1 MSESLR
7 ERVVVGFVLFGV
19 VAAAAGIGL
28 AILYGG
34 AVARLR
40 PAPSLDDRGV
50 RVLARPISLGVG
62 HRIPK
67 ATVEQYLQRIGYY
80 QTAASV
86 HAAGCYSTD
95 KDSVSIWGRFEF
107 PTVTIRWSQDA
118 ISHLTG
124 PSGQALTDATLEP
137 ETLVTLADPL
147 GTGSI
152 RLTSQRPVSV
162 AALAG
167 TPVLDAI
174 VASEDRLFFTHHGV
188 DLLRLLAVPF
198 IGGGASTITG
208 QLARTNLLHDRSRTL
223 TRKLK
228 EIGLAMAIERVY
240 SKETI
245 LSSYLNTVDVGASH
259 GRELQGFGAASLEL
273 FGVADL
279 RQLTALQAATLA
291 ALLNQPSRYL
301 AEIRAG
307 NDRLLRRQRNRVLHL
322 MARAFPTRY
331 PTTMIEALE
340 RQPVAFASPSSP
352 EGGVEGARYALDYA
366 APSLA
371 RMTQRRA
378 YLTIDADLQ
387 RAAVAAVS
395 NGLTEIRR
403 QVSDTTGAQVQAA
416 LVAVDRTGRVLAMV
430 GGRSYEE
437 SQFNRAVSATRQ
449 VGSILK
455 PFVYL
460 AAFEKAADEGRVDV
474 TGATQVVDEPTTF
487 NFPGRGPWAPTN
499 YRQDYAGQITWHRA
513 LAESR
518 NVPAVKVAAWAGFDR
533 VTQMWERASGHHVR
547 ESVPA
552 IALGAAEAT
561 PLEVATAYT
570 IFLNGGV
577 VRPLRIVEEA
587 LAPGRE
593 APLALSESRR
603 VARAETTQM
612 VTEMLRAVLDEGTG
626 RAARKAGFL
635 LPAAGKTGTT
645 ENLRDAW
652 FVGFTPDLLTVVW
665 VGRDDDL
672 PVGLTGGQAALPIWV
687 DFMKSAL
694 ADRPGGNPPILG
706 SPRSSARSGR

>member
-1 MSESLR
+1 MRDTLR
-7 ERVVVGFVLFGV
+7 ERVVIAFVLFAG
-19 VAAAAGIGL
+19 VAAAANLGL
-28 AILYGG
+28 ATIYAR
-34 AVARLR
+34 AVTRLSA
-40 PAPSLDDRGV
+40 APSLADRGI
-50 RVLARPISLGVG
+50 RILARPISLGVG

-67 ATVEQYLQRIGYY
+67 ATVEQNLQRLGYY
-80 QTAASV
+80 QTEPSV
-86 HAAGCYSTD
+86 HAGGCYSTD
-95 KDSVSIWGRFEF
+95 KDSVTIWGRFEF
-107 PTVTIRWSQDA
+107 PNVTIHWADNA
-118 ISHLTG
+118 ISQLTT
-124 PSGQALTDATLEP
+124 PSGQTLTDATLEP

-147 GTGSI
+147 GAGGT
-152 RLTSQRPVSV
+152 RLTSHRPVPV

-167 TPVLDAI
+167 TPILDAI
-174 VASEDRLFFTHHGV
+174 VASEDRLFFTHYGI
-188 DLLRLLAVPF
+188 DILRTLAVPF

-228 EIGLAMAIERVY
+228 EIGLAMALERVY

-259 GRELQGFGAASLEL
+259 GKEMQGFGAASFEL

-279 RQLTALQAATLA
+279 RQLTVLNAATLA

-301 AEIRAG
+301 AETRSG
-307 NDRLLRRQRNRVLHL
+307 DDSLLRRQRNRVLHL
-322 MARAFPTRY
+322 MARAFPSKYSKTL
-331 PTTMIEALE
+331 IEELE
-340 RQPVAFASPSSP
+340 RQPVAFASPASP
-352 EGGVEGARYALDYA
+352 EGGVEGARYVLDYA

-371 RMTQRRA
+371 RMAQGRVH
-378 YLTIDADLQ
+378 LTIDADLQ
-387 RAAVAAVS
+387 RAAVAAAS
-395 NGLTEIRR
+395 KGLAEIRR

-430 GGRSYEE
+430 GGRSYGE
-437 SQFNRAVSATRQ
+437 SQFNRAVSASRQ
-449 VGSILK
+449 VASIMK

-460 AAFEKAADEGRVDV
+460 AALERAADEGRADV
-474 TGATQVVDEPTTF
+474 TPDTQVVDEPTIFT
-487 NFPGRGPWAPTN
+487 FPGREPWAPAN
-499 YRQDYAGQITWHRA
+499 YHQDYAGRITWRRA

-533 VTQMWERASGHHVR
+533 VTQVWERASGQQVR
-547 ESVPA
+547 EIVPA
-552 IALGAAEAT
+552 IALGTVEAT

-570 IFLNGGV
+570 MFLNGGV

-593 APLALSESRR
+593 PPPALPESRR
-603 VARAETTQM
+603 VARAETTKM
-612 VTEMLRAVLDEGTG
+612 VAEMMRGVLDEGTG
-626 RAARKAGFL
+626 RAARKAGFV

-645 ENLRDAW
+645 DKERDAW

-672 PVGLTGGQAALPIWV
+672 PVGLPGAQAALPIWV

-694 ADRPGGNPPILG
+694 AERTILG
-706 SPRSSARSGR
+706 PK